1 MMRLQHLM
9 KTLFTIALVGA
20 LAVAAASCSG
30 SESGPASSPSQ
41 PEAAAPAP
49 TAAPGSGAAPAPASA
64 PAQPEA
70 AAPAPTAAPAAA
82 PASSAA
88 PAPAA
93 AREVEMEGPMMVTN
107 TAGKD
112 VEEPQYGGSFIGGWT
127 TDVVRCCD
135 EAHTS
140 WSGLYAVE
148 HTNEELLS
156 GNWAKGSQGTGEAA
170 FLIRGTLFLELST
183 GELAESWEFVD
194 DSTANFTIRQGVKF
208 HNKAPTNGRD
218 ITAEDIAYNIR
229 RTFSTDILDPNPSRT
244 YSSFNELYDSVE
256 VIDDNVVQL
265 RSTPG
270 NIGSLF
276 QGASQKLRHY
286 AQDAIEHYGDMRD
299 WRNLVGT
306 GPFTLDEYVEG
317 ASFTYG
323 RNLDY
328 WGMDPL
334 MPENQLPYID
344 TLQWLI
350 IPDRSTMLASMRTGK
365 IDWLEAVGWEERDS
379 LNSDRIDL
387 MDNEYFQGGRPNGMV
402 FMRSDGPPFDD
413 VRVRQAMALA
423 IDQPAIRDDYYGGN
437 AVMFSSPV
445 APYSEF
451 LPWFMHLDEY
461 PQVVQELYQHHPD
474 KAEALLDEAG
484 LKKGSDGIRFTTELL
499 TYEANVDLVSILQA
513 MWMEIGVNVE
523 LDVREYGV
531 WRSLRGARD
540 YTGMIDHNFSTVA
553 PYLIPQFR
561 PDRAAS
567 HAEDPKVHETYATCA
582 ANLITND
589 PACQAALNELYPYL
603 LEQSW
608 YIETPSP
615 KLWAMWQPWIKGY
628 GGETTVGT
636 DETYNFPKYLWN
648 DQKLKADEGY

>member
-1 MMRLQHLM
+1 MKTRNLM
-9 KTLFTIALVGA
+9 KTLCLAMLA
-20 LAVAAASCSG
+20 LALTVAIAAC
-30 SESGPASSPSQ
+30 SESEPGTGGSPEAPAPAAPAVAPAQTSAGQAAQ
-41 PEAAAPAP
+41 PEDPAPAAKAAPADPAAPAP
-49 TAAPGSGAAPAPASA
+49 TAAPMAETAPAPAR
-64 PAQPEA
+64 
-70 AAPAPTAAPAAA
+70 T
-82 PASSAA
+82 
-88 PAPAA
+88 
-93 AREVEMEGPMMVTN
+93 VEMEGPMMVTN

-112 VEEPQYGGSFIGGWT
+112 VEAPQYGGSFIGGWT

-350 IPDRSTMLASMRTGK
+350 IPDRSTMIASMRTGK

-387 MDNEYFQGGRPNGMV
+387 MENEYFQGGRPNGMV

-423 IDQPAIRDDYYGGN
+423 IDQPAIKDDFYGGN
-437 AVMFSSPV
+437 AVLFSSPA
-445 APYSEF
+445 APYAEF

-461 PQVVQELYQHHPD
+461 PQVVQDLYQHHPD

-484 LKKGSDGIRFTTELL
+484 LNKGSDGMRFTTELL
-499 TYEANVDLVSILQA
+499 TYEANVDLMSILQA

-553 PYLIPQFR
+553 PYLIPAV
-561 PDRAAS
+561 PAPSSPVS
-567 HAEDPKVHETYATCA
+567 HAGRPERSTEAYDTCA

-615 KLWAMWQPWIKGY
+615 KLWAMWQPWIKG
-628 GGETTVGT
+628 
-636 DETYNFPKYLWN
+636 LRR
-648 DQKLKADEGY
+648 

>member
-1 MMRLQHLM
+1 MKTRNLM
-9 KTLFTIALVGA
+9 KTLCMALLA
-20 LAVAAASCSG
+20 LALTVALAACSGTEPGTADAPEAPAQAAPAVAPAQTSAGPAAQPEDPAPAAKAVAAD
-30 SESGPASSPSQ
+30 P
-41 PEAAAPAP
+41 
-49 TAAPGSGAAPAPASA
+49 
-64 PAQPEA
+64 
-70 AAPAPTAAPAAA
+70 AAPAPTAAPAMDKTTA
-82 PASSAA
+82 PE
-88 PAPAA
+88 
-93 AREVEMEGPMMVTN
+93 REVEMEGPKIVTN
-107 TAGKD
+107 TAGMD
-112 VEEPQYGGSFIGGWT
+112 VEAPQYGGSFIGGWP
-127 TDVVRCCD
+127 TDVARCCD

-148 HTNEELLS
+148 NTNEELLS
-156 GNWAKGSQGTGEAA
+156 GNWAKGSQGTGDAA

-194 DSTANFTIRQGVKF
+194 ENTATFTIRQGVKF
-208 HNKAPTNGRD
+208 HNKAPTNGREL
-218 ITAEDIAYNIR
+218 TAEDIVYNIKR
-229 RTFSTDILDPNPSRT
+229 MFSTDILDPNPSRT
-244 YSSFNELYDSVE
+244 YSLYNRLYDSVE
-256 VIDDNVVQL
+256 IIDDNVVEL
-265 RSTPG
+265 RSAPG

-276 QGASQKLRHY
+276 QNVSQKLRHY
-286 AQDAIEHYGDMRD
+286 APDAIEHHGDLRD
-299 WRNLVGT
+299 WRHIVGT
-306 GPFTLDEYVEG
+306 GPFILEEYVEG

-323 RNLDY
+323 RNPDY

-334 MPENQLPYID
+334 LPENSLPYID

-350 IPDRSTMLASMRTGK
+350 IPDRSTMIASMRTGK
-365 IDWLEAVGWEERDS
+365 IDWLEAVGWEERAS

-387 MDNEYFQGGRPNGMV
+387 NESEYFQGGRPNGMV

-423 IDQPAIRDDYYGGN
+423 IDQPAIRDDFYGGN
-437 AVMFSSPV
+437 AVLFSSPV
-445 APYSEF
+445 APYAEF
-451 LPWFMHLDEY
+451 LPWFTPLDEY

-484 LKKGSDGIRFTTELL
+484 FKRGSDGTRFTTKIM
-499 TYEANVDLVSILQA
+499 TFDGNVDLMSILQA

-523 LDVREYGV
+523 LDVRELGV
-531 WRSLRGARD
+531 FTSLRRERNYEAMVD
-540 YTGMIDHNFSTVA
+540 YYFSTVA

-561 PDRAAS
+561 PHGPVS
-567 HAEDPKVHETYATCA
+567 HQGDPKVTEAYDTCA

-589 PACQAALNELYPYL
+589 PVCQAALNKVYPHM

-636 DETYNFPKYLWN
+636 DETYNFPKYVWN
-648 DQKLKADEGY
+648 DQQLKADEGY

>member
-9 KTLFTIALVGA
+9 KTLFIIALVGA

-64 PAQPEA
+64 PSQPEA
-70 AAPAPTAAPAAA
+70 AAPAPTAVPAAA
-82 PASSAA
+82 PASSEA
-88 PAPAA
+88 PAPAP
-93 AREVEMEGPMMVTN
+93 AREVAMEGPMMVTN

-112 VEEPQYGGSFIGGWT
+112 VEAPQYGGSFIGGWP
-127 TDVVRCCD
+127 TDVARCCD

-148 HTNEELLS
+148 NTNEELLS
-156 GNWAKGSQGTGEAA
+156 GNWAKGSQGTGDAA

-194 DSTANFTIRQGVKF
+194 ENTATFTIRQGVKF
-208 HNKAPTNGRD
+208 HNKAPTNGREM
-218 ITAEDIAYNIR
+218 TAEDIVYNIR
-229 RTFSTDILDPNPSRT
+229 RMFSTDILDPNPART
-244 YSSFNELYDSVE
+244 FSLYGHLYDSVE
-256 VIDDNVVQL
+256 IIDDNVIEL
-265 RSTPG
+265 RSAPG

-276 QGASQKLRHY
+276 QNVSQKLRHY
-286 AQDAIEHYGDMRD
+286 APDAIEHHGDLRD
-299 WRNLVGT
+299 WRHLVGT

-323 RNLDY
+323 RNPDY

-334 MPENQLPYID
+334 LPENSLPYVD

-350 IPDRSTMLASMRTGK
+350 IPDRSTMIASMRTGK
-365 IDWLEAVGWEERDS
+365 IDWLEAVGWEERAS

-387 MDNEYFQGGRPNGMV
+387 MENEYFQGGRPNGMV

-423 IDQPAIRDDYYGGN
+423 IDQPAIKDDFYGGN
-437 AVMFSSPV
+437 AVLFSSPV
-445 APYSEF
+445 APYAEF
-451 LPWFMHLDEY
+451 LPWFMQLDEY

-484 LKKGSDGIRFTTELL
+484 MKRGSDGMRFTTEIL
-499 TYEANVDLVSILQA
+499 TYDGNVDLMSILQA

-523 LDVREYGV
+523 LDVKEYGV
-531 WRSLRGARD
+531 WRSLRGAREYTSLVD
-540 YTGMIDHNFSTVA
+540 YGFSTVA

-561 PDRAAS
+561 PSGPVS
-567 HAEDPKVHETYATCA
+567 HQQDPKVQEAYDTCA

-589 PACQAALNELYPYL
+589 PVCQAALNELYPYL

-636 DETYNFPKYLWN
+636 DETYNFPKYVWN
-648 DQKLKADEGY
+648 DLALKADEGY